1 MCWHEMMNI
10 MIINLLNHLVA
21 LKWLWNC
28 QGKLKNLKYIKALKL
43 VALLLLASSLRF
55 SLHKTAAPSENIPAG
70 LENLATDKAQNR
82 RSKWKSIGVTSL
94 QPIRAL
100 IKNLIGSSCWR
111 PVTTDS
117 VVALQ
122 SPVNRKPGDSMST
135 SGSVDHRNID
145 SANIR

>member
-28 QGKLKNLKYIKALKL
+28 QGKLKNLKYIKALKR

-94 QPIRAL
+94 QPLLWLKMSLAAVVGL
-100 IKNLIGSSCWR
+100 LE
-111 PVTTDS
+111 TTDS